1 MTGVKVSQLGE
12 VTFAHNMPM
21 TLRSL
26 SSVMNKSLPPTL
38 APTSYA
44 ERNNICQT
52 LRTLLKTAEKQLH
65 HIDIKKANTNV
76 WQETAASAKVF
87 YVITTVSSHT
97 RQIPGTKK
105 PVIPED

>member
-65 HIDIKKANTNV
+65 HIDFKKADTNA
-76 WQETAASAKVF
+76 WQETAASAKVLCD
-87 YVITTVSSHT
+87 YDCQPSHPPN
-97 RQIPGTKK
+97 PGHKK
-105 PVIPED
+105 AGHP

>member
-52 LRTLLKTAEKQLH
+52 LR
-65 HIDIKKANTNV
+65 IFD
-76 WQETAASAKVF
+76 
-87 YVITTVSSHT
+87 
-97 RQIPGTKK
+97 
-105 PVIPED
+105 EDS